1 MEDGLLMFSLRTHSK
16 GVNMQGN
23 KGNKKSSGT
32 TINNTNA
39 SSIPLKPSSTPKK
52 NDETSEKLPTIT
64 DCLLSSTIFP

>member
-16 GVNMQGN
+16 GVSMQGK
-23 KGNKKSSGT
+23 KGNT
-32 TINNTNA
+32 TKISNTNA

-52 NDETSEKLPTIT
+52 NDETSEKLPTLT